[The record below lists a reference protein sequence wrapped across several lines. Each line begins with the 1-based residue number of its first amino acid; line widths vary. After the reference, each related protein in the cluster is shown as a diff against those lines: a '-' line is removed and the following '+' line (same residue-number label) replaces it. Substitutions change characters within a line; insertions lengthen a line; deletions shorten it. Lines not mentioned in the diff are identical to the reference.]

1 MCMNRNVSCRS
12 LVLRVRAA
20 GESNREV
27 WLLGEGIGPIRAT
40 VFGGPKSRL
49 RSQVSPFHSGTA
61 WIYRDPVK
69 DANKLSDFDVENWRH
84 GIREMYERAMAA
96 DAIADTLLAS
106 HSGGGNW
113 AAAMEVAEA
122 ALDAVAESDEE
133 GCGAVFLWFMWR
145 WADFLGLKPDFS
157 RCAVCSRPAPEAGA
171 LVVSPSEG
179 GAVCRV
185 CRGEGRPATGG
196 PVEIGSVCRAWLESL
211 SAVAPAALTRP
222 DSKSLR
228 EAKALATAVL
238 GGALGR
244 RLESWRW

>member
-1 MCMNRNVSCRS
+1 MNRNASCRS
-12 LVLRVRAA
+12 LVLRVRSA

-27 WLLGEGIGPIRAT
+27 RLLGEETGPIRAT

-61 WIYRDPVK
+61 WIYRDPVR
-69 DANKLSDFDVENWRH
+69 DTNKLSDFDVENWRH

-96 DAIADTLLAS
+96 DAVADTLLAS

-122 ALDAVAESDEE
+122 ALDAIAESDEE
-133 GCGAVFLWFMWR
+133 GCGTVFLWFMWK

-157 RCAVCSRPAPEAGA
+157 RCSVCSRPAPDAGA

-179 GAVCRV
+179 GAVCRI
-185 CRGEGRPATGG
+185 CRGEGRPANAGL
-196 PVEIGSVCRAWLESL
+196 VEIGSACRAWLESP
-211 SAVAPAALTRP
+211 AVLTPTALTRP
-222 DSKSLR
+222 DPKSFG
-228 EAKALATAVL
+228 EARTLATAVL
-238 GGALGR
+238 AGALGR